1 MKRFF
6 YLSFLLLLTQ
16 PVWAADTASSSWFS
30 GDIYM
35 NILMAVFIL
44 FALLVLGV
52 AVVLLRTVNLL
63 SNDALHPNR
72 ETAPKEIAEP
82 VKPMEYEDWKA
93 LKKLQPTFFAK
104 VMGLRPISEEKDI
117 EMEHQ
122 FDGITELD
130 NPVPGWFMFLFYGTI
145 FFGSL
150 YLLNYHVF
158 HWGMLQDQEYVVEMK
173 QADAAK
179 KAFLSKAANAVDE
192 NNVKLVTDGATLAS
206 GGAIFKANCV
216 ACHGDHAQGVVGPN
230 LTDEF
235 WLHGSKINQVFKT
248 IKYGVLDK
256 GMPTWEKNLT
266 PKQIADV
273 ANYVVS
279 LKGSHPANPKAP
291 QGEKE

>member
-6 YLSFLLLLTQ
+6 YLLIFVLPAQ
-16 PVWAADTASSSWFS
+16 PVLAQGKLGSWSS
-30 GDIYM
+30 GNVYM
-35 NILMAVFIL
+35 DVLMIVFIG

-52 AVVLLRTVNLL
+52 ALVLLRTVNLL
-63 SNDALHPNR
+63 AQNALHPN
-72 ETAPKEIAEP
+72 KEPIKPEAEP
-82 VKPMEYEDWKA
+82 VAPMDYAEWKA
-93 LKKLQPTFFAK
+93 HKKLQPTFFAK

-117 EMEHQ
+117 ALEHQ

-130 NPVPGWFMFLFYGTI
+130 NPTPGWFMFLFYGTI
-145 FFGSL
+145 IFGVI
-150 YLLNYHVF
+150 YLFNYHVF
-158 HWGMLQDQEYVVEMK
+158 HWGMMQDQEYVVEMK
-173 QADAAK
+173 QADIAK

-206 GGAIFKANCV
+206 GAATFKANCV

-235 WLHGSKINQVFKT
+235 WLHGGKIGQVFKT

-256 GMPTWEKNLT
+256 GMPTWEKTLS

-279 LKGSHPANPKAP
+279 LKGSHPANPKAS

>member
-6 YLSFLLLLTQ
+6 YLTFLLLLTQ
-16 PVWAADTASSSWFS
+16 PVWAADKASSWST
-30 GDIYM
+30 GNTYM
-35 NILMAVFIL
+35 DILMIVFVL

-52 AVVLLRTVNLL
+52 ALVLLYTVNLL
-63 SNDALHPNR
+63 AKQALHPNQ
-72 ETAPKEIAEP
+72 ETVAEEVAPVA
-82 VKPMEYEDWKA
+82 PMEYHEWKA
-93 LKKLQPTFFAK
+93 YKKLQPTFFAK

-117 EMEHQ
+117 ELEHQ

-145 FFGSL
+145 IFGVI

-158 HWGMLQDQEYVVEMK
+158 HWGMLQDQEYVVEIK
-173 QADAAK
+173 QADIAK
-179 KAFLSKAANAVDE
+179 KAFLSKAANAVNE
-192 NNVKLVTDGATLAS
+192 NNVKLVTDGATLAA
-206 GGAIFKANCV
+206 GAVTFKANCV

-235 WLHGSKINQVFKT
+235 WLHGGKINQVFKT

-256 GMPTWEKNLT
+256 GMPTWEKTLS
-266 PKQIADV
+266 PKQISEV
-273 ANYVVS
+273 ANYVIS
-279 LKGSHPANPKAP
+279 LKGSKPANPKAP

>member
-6 YLSFLLLLTQ
+6 YLNFLSLLTQ
-16 PVWAADTASSSWFS
+16 PVWAADKASSWST
-30 GDIYM
+30 GNTYM
-35 NILMAVFIL
+35 DILMIVFIL
-44 FALLVLGV
+44 FALLVLVV
-52 AVVLLRTVNLL
+52 ALTLLRTVNLL
-63 SNDALHPNR
+63 SQHALHPNQK
-72 ETAPKEIAEP
+72 TVTKEVAEP
-82 VKPMEYEDWKA
+82 VAPMDYHEWKTF
-93 LKKLQPTFFAK
+93 KKAQPTFFAK

-117 EMEHQ
+117 ELEHQ

-130 NPVPGWFMFLFYGTI
+130 NPIPGWFMFLFYGTI
-145 FFGSL
+145 LFGSL

-173 QADAAK
+173 QADIAK

-192 NNVKLVTDGATLAS
+192 NNVKLVNDGATLTA
-206 GGAIFKANCV
+206 GVATFKANCV

-256 GMPTWEKNLT
+256 GMPTWEKTLT

>member
-6 YLSFLLLLTQ
+6 YLTFLLLLTQ
-16 PVWAADTASSSWFS
+16 PVWAADTAGSSWFS
-30 GDIYM
+30 GDLYM
-35 NILMAVFIL
+35 NILMLVFLL

-52 AVVLLRTVNLL
+52 ALVLLRTVNLL
-63 SNDALHPNR
+63 AKDALNPNR
-72 ETAPKEIAEP
+72 ETAAKEIPEP
-82 VKPMEYEDWKA
+82 VKPMDYEEWKA
-93 LKKLQPTFFAK
+93 FKKLQPTFFAK

-117 EMEHQ
+117 ALEHQ

-130 NPVPGWFMFLFYGTI
+130 NPTPGWFMFLFYGTI
-145 FFGSL
+145 IFAAI

-158 HWGMLQDQEYVVEMK
+158 HWGKLQDQEYVVEMK

-206 GGAIFKANCV
+206 GTAIFKANCV
-216 ACHGDHAQGVVGPN
+216 ACHGDKGQGVVGPN

-235 WLHGSKINQVFKT
+235 WLHGGKINQVFKT

-273 ANYVVS
+273 SNYVVS
-279 LKGSHPANPKAP
+279 LKGTHPANPKAP